1 MSWMSYAMDGVLIA
15 LLLAALMFGARLHK
29 QLKALRAGQEDFARA
44 VADLDRAAIS
54 AHSSLKE
61 LRKDA
66 DESQDLLH
74 GRILAGRDVLQKL
87 DAQLS
92 RAERQLREI
101 DDAIA
106 ARAAVLARPQSTA
119 RAEATRPEPSAE
131 AKPLVFRASSAAR
144 PPSPEE
150 DDYNP
155 AWSAPK
161 KTGTVRPNGK
171 GGGKETD
178 APVRSADRGPFDR
191 DVVVPKNLS
200 GSRSQLPPRQ
210 RFEELQAS
218 EEAEMLEKVQISE
231 LVVANLNEMIRSL
244 GMPTRQ
250 APVSLE
256 QDLFGEDDY

>member
-87 DAQLS
+87 EAQLS
-92 RAERQLREI
+92 RAERQLHEI
-101 DDAIA
+101 DQAIA
-106 ARAAVLARPQSTA
+106 ARAAVLARPQTSPP
-119 RAEATRPEPSAE
+119 PEPRADTH
-131 AKPLVFRASSAAR
+131 PLVFRASSAAR
-144 PPSPEE
+144 PSAPTE

-161 KTGTVRPNGK
+161 KTGAVRAQGRDQARDRD
-171 GGGKETD
+171 TSARD
-178 APVRSADRGPFDR
+178 RSPFDR
-191 DVVVPKNLS
+191 DVVVPQNVAAPQNPAAQ
-200 GSRSQLPPRQ
+200 RSQLPPRQ
-210 RFEELQAS
+210 HFEARQAS

-244 GMPTRQ
+244 GMPKRQ
-250 APVSLE
+250 APVTLE
-256 QDLFGEDDY
+256 QDLFGEDDD

>member
-1 MSWMSYAMDGVLIA
+1 MSYLMDGVLIA

-74 GRILAGRDVLQKL
+74 GRILAGREVLQKL
-87 DAQLS
+87 ETQLS
-92 RAERQLREI
+92 RAERQMQEI
-101 DDAIA
+101 DQAIA
-106 ARAAVLARPQSTA
+106 ARAAVLARPQSSA
-119 RAEATRPEPSAE
+119 PRSEPKGDAE
-131 AKPLVFRASSAAR
+131 PLVFRASSAAR
-144 PPSPEE
+144 QPVQDE

-161 KTGTVRPNGK
+161 KTGTVRAQAKDQGRK
-171 GGGKETD
+171 DD
-178 APVRSADRGPFDR
+178 AGRDRRPFDR
-191 DVVVPKNLS
+191 DVVTPQNLAPAK
-200 GSRSQLPPRQ
+200 SQLPPR
-210 RFEELQAS
+210 RRLDERQAS

-250 APVSLE
+250 APVTLE
-256 QDLFGEDDY
+256 QDLFGEDDL

>member
-87 DAQLS
+87 ETQLS
-92 RAERQLREI
+92 RAERQMHDI
-101 DDAIA
+101 DQAIA
-106 ARAAVLARPQSTA
+106 ARAAVLARPQSSTA
-119 RAEATRPEPSAE
+119 PEPRADSQ
-131 AKPLVFRASSAAR
+131 PLVFRAASAAR
-144 PPSPEE
+144 PPAPQE

-161 KTGTVRPNGK
+161 KTGAVRANGK
-171 GGGKETD
+171 EKS
-178 APVRSADRGPFDR
+178 APARNAERGPFDR
-191 DVVVPKNLS
+191 DVVTPQNLVTPI
-200 GSRSQLPPRQ
+200 SQLPPRQ
-210 RFEELQAS
+210 RFEERQAS

-244 GMPTRQ
+244 GMPKRQ
-250 APVSLE
+250 APITLE
-256 QDLFGEDDY
+256 QDLFGEED

>member
-74 GRILAGRDVLQKL
+74 GRIMAGRDVLLKL
-87 DAQLS
+87 ETQLG
-92 RAERQLREI
+92 RAEHQMKDI
-101 DDAIA
+101 DAAIA
-106 ARAAVLARPQSTA
+106 ARAAVLARPEGA
-119 RAEATRPEPSAE
+119 RSEGARPPERSDS
-131 AKPLVFRASSAAR
+131 KPLVFRASAV
-144 PPSPEE
+144 PPPPAD

-161 KTGTVRPNGK
+161 KAADETRANGRA
-171 GGGKETD
+171 TQ
-178 APVRSADRGPFDR
+178 APLDRTPVERAPFDR
-191 DVVVPKNLS
+191 DVVVPI
-200 GSRSQLPPRQ
+200 SQLPPRQ
-210 RFEELQAS
+210 RFDDKQAS
-218 EEAEMLEKVQISE
+218 EDAEMLEKVQISE

-244 GMPTRQ
+244 GMPKRQ
-250 APVSLE
+250 PASVE
-256 QDLFGEDDY
+256 QDLFGEDD

>member
-87 DAQLS
+87 EAQLS
-92 RAERQLREI
+92 RAERQMHEI
-101 DDAIA
+101 DQAIA
-106 ARAAVLARPQSTA
+106 ARAAVLARPQSSPP
-119 RAEATRPEPSAE
+119 PEPRADSQ
-131 AKPLVFRASSAAR
+131 PLVFRASSAGR
-144 PPSPEE
+144 PPVPAE

-161 KTGTVRPNGK
+161 KTGAVRAQAKNAAGEPARE
-171 GGGKETD
+171 KEASARD
-178 APVRSADRGPFDR
+178 RSPFDR
-191 DVVVPKNLS
+191 DVVVPQEAAAP
-200 GSRSQLPPRQ
+200 RSHLPPRR
-210 RFEELQAS
+210 RFEEHQAS

-244 GMPTRQ
+244 GMPKRQ
-250 APVSLE
+250 APSVE
-256 QDLFGEDDY
+256 QDLFGEEDD

>member
-1 MSWMSYAMDGVLIA
+1 MSWMSYLMDGVLIA

-87 DAQLS
+87 EVQLS
-92 RAERQLREI
+92 RAERQMHEI
-101 DDAIA
+101 DEAIA
-106 ARAAVLARPQSTA
+106 ARAAVLARPQSA
-119 RAEATRPEPSAE
+119 PRPEPKADS
-131 AKPLVFRASSAAR
+131 KPLVFRAAAAR
-144 PPSPEE
+144 PQVSDE

-155 AWSAPK
+155 AWSTPK
-161 KTGTVRPNGK
+161 KTAAVRPNGK
-171 GGGKETD
+171 DKA
-178 APVRSADRGPFDR
+178 APSRDRAPFDR
-191 DVVVPKNLS
+191 DVVTPI
-200 GSRSQLPPRQ
+200 SQLPPRR
-210 RFEELQAS
+210 RFDERQAS

-256 QDLFGEDDY
+256 QDLFGEDDL

>member
-74 GRILAGRDVLQKL
+74 GRILAGREVLQKL
-87 DAQLS
+87 ETQLS
-92 RAERQLREI
+92 RAERQMQEI
-101 DDAIA
+101 EQAIA
-106 ARAAVLARPQSTA
+106 ARAAVLARPQQSSREA
-119 RAEATRPEPSAE
+119 PRSEPKSDAE
-131 AKPLVFRASSAAR
+131 PLVFRASSAGR
-144 PPSPEE
+144 PPVQDE

-161 KTGTVRPNGK
+161 KTGAVRAQGK
-171 GGGKETD
+171 DQGRKDD
-178 APVRSADRGPFDR
+178 AGRDRRPFDR
-191 DVVVPKNLS
+191 DVVTPQNLAPAK
-200 GSRSQLPPRQ
+200 SQLPPRH
-210 RFEELQAS
+210 RFEDRQAS

-250 APVSLE
+250 APVTLE
-256 QDLFGEDDY
+256 QDLFGEDDL